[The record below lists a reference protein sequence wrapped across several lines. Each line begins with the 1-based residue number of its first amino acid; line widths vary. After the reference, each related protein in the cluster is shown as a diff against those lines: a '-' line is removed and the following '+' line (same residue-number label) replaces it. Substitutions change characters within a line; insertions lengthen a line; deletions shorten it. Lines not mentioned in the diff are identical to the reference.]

1 MANNIQ
7 VDIVTP
13 GSTVLTD
20 YYNMVVVRTLD
31 GEIGILSDHL
41 PLISAL
47 QEWPVKLKKDD
58 GKTTYVSVSGGF
70 MEVRDNK
77 VTILATAAELPENI
91 DEQRAR
97 LAKER
102 AELRLSKVSEYDQA
116 RAHSSLKRA
125 AGRIKT
131 IELSGKI

>member
-1 MANNIQ
+1 MANKIQ

-13 GSTVLTD
+13 GSTILSD
-20 YYNMVVVRTLD
+20 HYNMVVVRTLD

-58 GKTTYVSVSGGF
+58 GQIQYVSVSGGF

-77 VTILATAAELPENI
+77 VTILATAAERPENI

-102 AELRLSKVSEYDQA
+102 AELRLSKANEYDQA
-116 RAHSSLKRA
+116 RANSALNRA
-125 AGRIKT
+125 VGRIKT
-131 IELSGKI
+131 IELAK